1 MVHKLR
7 TTWAEIDL
15 NALENNIKEVI
26 RVSNGRE
33 VIGVIK
39 ADAYGHCAVDI
50 YKTLLANG
58 VSRFAVA
65 VITEAIELRKNG
77 LKAPIVILGY
87 TAHDFYDEIIDFDI
101 EQTIYSY
108 DDAEALSKVAVKKN
122 AKAKIHIAVDTG
134 MSRIGFLAT
143 AEEAVEVEKISKL
156 PGIEIEGMF
165 THFASAD
172 EKNKEFT
179 FLQIKRFDDF
189 DEYLKQLGVNIKYK
203 HVSNSAA
210 VIDFPNLEYDG
221 VRAGIMLYG
230 YYPSKDVDK
239 TKVHLKPVM
248 SLKSTIV
255 HLKTLE
261 SGSSISYGRVFIT
274 ERKSKIATL
283 PIGYADG
290 LPRQL
295 TGKGKV
301 IINGALAPI
310 VGRICMDQCMIDVT
324 DIPDVKLG
332 SEVTFIGEDEFGNSI
347 SADDIADVI
356 GTISYEIV
364 CNISKRVPRV
374 YKKDG
379 NIVNIKNYV

>member
-1 MVHKLR
+1 MIHKLR

-15 NALENNIKEVI
+15 NALENNIKEVL
-26 RVSNGRE
+26 RVSKGKE

-39 ADAYGHCAVDI
+39 ADAYGHGAVNI
-50 YKTLLANG
+50 YNTLLENG

-65 VITEAIELRKNG
+65 VITEAIELRKAG

-108 DDAEALSKVAVKKN
+108 DDAVKLSKAAVKKN
-122 AKAKIHIAVDTG
+122 TKVKVHIAVDTG
-134 MSRIGFLAT
+134 MSRIGFLT
-143 AEEAVEVEKISKL
+143 TKEEANEVKKISNL

-179 FLQIKRFDDF
+179 FLQLKCFDNF
-189 DEYLKQLGVNIKYK
+189 DEYLRALGVNIKYK
-203 HVSNSAA
+203 HVSNSAG
-210 VIDFPNLEYDG
+210 VIDFPNLEYNG

-239 TKVHLKPVM
+239 TKVSLKPVM
-248 SLKSTIV
+248 SFKSSVV

-261 SGSSISYGRVFIT
+261 RGKSVSYGRVFTT
-274 ERKSKIATL
+274 ERKSIIATL

-290 LPRQL
+290 LPRLL

-301 IINGALAPI
+301 IVNGVFAPI

-324 DIPDVKLG
+324 DVPNVKLDD
-332 SEVTFIGEDEFGNSI
+332 EVIFMGEDQFGNRI
-347 SADDIADVI
+347 TADDIAEEI
-356 GTISYEIV
+356 GTISYEII
-364 CNISKRVPRV
+364 CNVSKRVPRV

-379 NIVNIKNYV
+379 KIVNIKNYV

>member
-1 MVHKLR
+1 MIHKLR

-15 NALENNIKEVI
+15 NALENNIKEVL
-26 RVSNGRE
+26 RVSKGKE

-39 ADAYGHCAVDI
+39 ADAYGHGAVNI
-50 YKTLLANG
+50 YNTLLENG
-58 VSRFAVA
+58 VSKFAVA
-65 VITEAIELRKNG
+65 VITEAIELRKSG

-108 DDAEALSKVAVKKN
+108 DDAVKLSKAAVKKN
-122 AKAKIHIAVDTG
+122 TKVKVHIAVDTG
-134 MSRIGFLAT
+134 MSRIGFLT
-143 AEEAVEVEKISKL
+143 TEEEAVEVKKISDL
-156 PGIEIEGMF
+156 PGIELEGMF

-179 FLQIKRFDDF
+179 FLQLKCFDDF
-189 DEYLKQLGVNIKYK
+189 DEYLRALGVSIKYK
-203 HVSNSAA
+203 HVSNSAG

-230 YYPSKDVDK
+230 YYPSRDVDK
-239 TKVHLKPVM
+239 TKVSLKPVM
-248 SLKSTIV
+248 SFKSSIV

-261 SGSSISYGRVFIT
+261 RGKSVSYGRVFTT
-274 ERKSKIATL
+274 ERKSIIATL

-290 LPRQL
+290 LPRVL

-301 IINGALAPI
+301 IVNGVFAPI

-324 DIPDVKLG
+324 DVPNVKLDD
-332 SEVTFIGEDEFGNSI
+332 EVIFIGEDQFGNRI
-347 SADDIADVI
+347 TADDIAEEI

-364 CNISKRVPRV
+364 CNVSKRVPRV

-379 NIVNIKNYV
+379 KIVNIKNYV